1 MKYIL
6 LLFTLSAMVLTS
18 CDGRQSSRES
28 LQQSISEF
36 NQKQTPLE
44 LISFYPKEYTEVE
57 TDTIMSNNLR
67 VNIKN
72 YSLMDQEVIQHKKTI
87 GNNKDIQYHRAFE
100 SEIAVYNANQ
110 KIYTTTINAHQF
122 QNKDNSSFWNNAT
135 LEHVWVNHET
145 SGLDWVNLE
154 ITFIDPQ
161 THAYRVYEMTIDHNG
176 KQDTFL
182 KEQNS

>member
-1 MKYIL
+1 MKHIL
-6 LLFTLSAMVLTS
+6 ILFTILGLILTS

-44 LISFYPKEYTEVE
+44 LISFYPETYTEVE
-57 TDTIMSNNLR
+57 TDTILSNNLR

-72 YSLMDQEVIQHKKTI
+72 YSLMNQEVLQHKKTL
-87 GNNKDIQYHRAFE
+87 GNNKDIQFHRAFE
-100 SEIAVYNANQ
+100 SEIVVYNANQ
-110 KIYTTTINAHQF
+110 KIFATTINADVF
-122 QNKDNSSFWNNAT
+122 LKKDNSLFWNNAT
-135 LEHVWVNHET
+135 LEHVWVNQES
-145 SGLDWVNLE
+145 SGADWVNLE

-161 THAYRVYEMTIDHNG
+161 TLSYRIYEMTIDNNG
-176 KQDTFL
+176 QQNTAL